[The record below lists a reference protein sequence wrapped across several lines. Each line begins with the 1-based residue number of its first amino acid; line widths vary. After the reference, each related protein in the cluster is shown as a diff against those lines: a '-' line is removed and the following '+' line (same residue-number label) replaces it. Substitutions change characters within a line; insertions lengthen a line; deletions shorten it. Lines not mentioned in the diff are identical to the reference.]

1 LSYNLECLDNSSID
15 AEYDYWG
22 NNGHMVNS
30 DQTSVI
36 DDRYDLQNDP
46 WGTQN
51 IASVK
56 PPNSNS
62 GEIPNKSAG
71 SDSSS
76 TINPSQGIVLEDQG
90 KIIDAVN
97 FYKDLIANGKFE
109 KIALSQ
115 LARIKSQYNRNGIA
129 DYFDSLS
136 GNQKYYPIL
145 NKLAGDAYLR
155 NDQFEN
161 AINAYNN
168 VIRTDSSGEEGISAR
183 FEELYSYLIIKK
195 DISAANKILADIKE
209 INSQSPE
216 VQMRIKN
223 AEHLI
228 NGSNKTLNKNAK
240 LVSISAPK
248 SYELSQNFP
257 NPFNPSTTIRYQ
269 IPKPSLVTLKVY
281 DILGREVATLV
292 NENKIEGSYDFS
304 FNASRF
310 ASGVYI
316 YQLRVNDFVASKKML
331 LLK

>member
-1 LSYNLECLDNSSID
+1 
-15 AEYDYWG
+15 
-22 NNGHMVNS
+22 
-30 DQTSVI
+30 
-36 DDRYDLQNDP
+36 
-46 WGTQN
+46 
-51 IASVK
+51 
-56 PPNSNS
+56 
-62 GEIPNKSAG
+62 
-71 SDSSS
+71 
-76 TINPSQGIVLEDQG
+76 VLEDQG

-161 AINAYNN
+161 AINAYYN
-168 VIRTDSSGEEGISAR
+168 VIRSDSSGEEGISAR
-183 FEELYSYLIIKK
+183 FEELYSYLLIKK
-195 DISAANKILADIKE
+195 DISIANKVLTDIKG
-209 INSQSPE
+209 INSKSPE

-228 NGSNKTLNKNAK
+228 NGSNKTMNKNAK

-269 IPKPSLVTLKVY
+269 IPKPGLVTLKVY
-281 DILGREVATLV
+281 DILGREVTTLV

-304 FNASRF
+304 FNASQY

-316 YQLRVNDFVASKKML
+316 YQLRVNDFVASKKMIM
-331 LLK
+331 LK